1 MPEFA
6 TMAERWNY
14 FLNVTLDAAWLTEL
28 LIMALCWV
36 VACHG
41 LKWPKGK
48 RLIWFAQL
56 VLLLGTL
63 IVADAALMVIS
74 PMGVRM
80 IWMLAHG
87 LIALLFLRFCSH
99 YSEKTNVI
107 VWCSMYAGICALSV
121 IAGQMSYLT
130 GEFIMRGPLE
140 GVARCMVY
148 LLMLPL
154 ALYLRRFNFDEYE
167 MIPKSGMMLIVS
179 GDVCIVL
186 LRIVES
192 LWAGMDY
199 RITVILAVSYS
210 CLLLLVIVAIYA
222 MYTMCAEQSE
232 ILSLQAEKQRLMAE
246 QESLKMME
254 SNLEDLR
261 CVRHDLKNQY
271 AYMQI
276 LLKERRYGELEHYF
290 QQVAENLPPQLNYVD
305 CGNRSMNT
313 ILNMEINK
321 AKSAHI
327 EVTHQLVVPPV
338 LPFPEDDLCAIVANL
353 MDNAIEG
360 CKRLD
365 PEKGA
370 APAIHLSIYPQKSYL
385 FIMCRNATDLKKL
398 ERRGWGL
405 RTTKGDEKLHGYGTK
420 IVAKTAEKYNGCA
433 EYALEDGDFV
443 AKVMLDMME
452 GTNYANQDRAV

>member
-1 MPEFA
+1 
-6 TMAERWNY
+6 MAERWITFSQY
-14 FLNVTLDAAWLTEL
+14 IVDAAWLLEIFILTL
-28 LIMALCWV
+28 SWTV
-36 VACHG
+36 VCHG
-41 LKWPKGK
+41 LKWPKEK
-48 RLIWFAQL
+48 ITRWLAQS
-56 VLLLGTL
+56 VLLYLTIAAVDGTL
-63 IVADAALMVIS
+63 IVVFGLYTRIFGTLIRGMIYALYM
-74 PMGVRM
+74 
-80 IWMLAHG
+80 W
-87 LIALLFLRFCSH
+87 FCSH
-99 YSEKTNVI
+99 YRPKANVI
-107 VWCSMYAGICALSV
+107 IWCSMYAGVCALSV
-121 IAGQMSYLT
+121 IAGQMSFLT
-130 GEFIMRGPLE
+130 GDFIMRGYPE
-140 GVARCMVY
+140 GIARCVVY
-148 LLMLPL
+148 VLMFPL
-154 ALYLRRFNFDEYE
+154 AIYLRRFNFDDYE
-167 MIPKSGMMLIVS
+167 TVPHSGMMLIIA
-179 GDVCIVL
+179 GDTSILALHV
-186 LRIVES
+186 VES
-192 LWAGMDY
+192 MWAGQDY
-199 RITVILAVSYS
+199 RVTVT
-210 CLLLLVIVAIYA
+210 LLVAYTCMLAMVIAAIYA

-232 ILSLQAEKQRLMAE
+232 IISLQAEKQRLMAE

-261 CVRHDLKNQY
+261 CVRHDLKSQY

-276 LLKERRYGELEHYF
+276 LLKEKRYGELDAYF
-290 QQVAENLPPQLNYVD
+290 RQVAENLPPQLNYVD

-313 ILNMEINK
+313 ILNMEISK

-370 APAIHLSIYPQKSYL
+370 IPAIHLSIYPQKSYL

-433 EYALEDGDFV
+433 EYSLEDGDFV